1 MAEATAAFSVTGMHC
16 ASCGLLID
24 DALEEMDGVT
34 SCASDTR
41 RGRTVVRFDPATTSP
56 AAIAA
61 AIAQVGYR
69 AEPAG
74 L

>member
-1 MAEATAAFSVTGMHC
+1 MADATAAFSVTGMHC

-24 DALEEMDGVT
+24 DAIEEMEGVA
-34 SCASDTR
+34 SCATDAR
-41 RGRTVVRFDPATTSP
+41 RGRTVVRFDPACTSEE
-56 AAIAA
+56 AIAA

-69 AEPAG
+69 AERAG

>member
-1 MAEATAAFSVTGMHC
+1 MAAATAAFSVTGMHC

-24 DALEEMDGVT
+24 DAIEEMEGVA
-34 SCASDTR
+34 SCATDAR
-41 RGRTVVRFDPATTSP
+41 RGRTVVRFDPAATSP
-56 AAIAA
+56 QAIAA

-69 AEPAG
+69 AETAG